1 MSQLIQMR
9 QRIKAVETIKK
20 ITHAMR
26 LISMS
31 SHSRIRGKRSHFDA
45 YKNEIQALFSHLKGN
60 LPEWSNSILSPST
73 EQPHRRLVIL
83 VGSQKGLCGSFNTQ
97 LFSYFQKT
105 NPNIR
110 MKQTELCCIG
120 HKAVEYATSNI
131 GSPQLKF
138 EDFSYAGIV
147 SIAQQITDHIFN
159 ASPQYTSVSIIGNW
173 PKTFF
178 VQRPQQIEL
187 IPFGVTNPEKQS
199 HLQAYD
205 EYLWEEE
212 PQQLLDDVAQ
222 RVFATKIQT
231 ILLDSLVAEQAAR
244 FIAMDNSTRNAS
256 TLLDTMKLQYN
267 KLRQTKITRE
277 LTDLIGSF

>member
-1 MSQLIQMR
+1 MSQLIHMR

-31 SHSRIRGKRSHFDA
+31 SHSRIRGKRSHFEA
-45 YKNEIQALFSHLKGN
+45 YRNELRSLYAHLKDN
-60 LPEWSNSILSPST
+60 LPDWNNTILYPDSD
-73 EQPHRRLVIL
+73 QPHRRLIII

-105 NPNIR
+105 NPNTR
-110 MKQTELCCIG
+110 MKETELCCVG
-120 HKAVEYATSNI
+120 NKAVEYVTSHI
-131 GSPQLKF
+131 GTPDLRF
-138 EDFSYAGIV
+138 EDFSSSTLV

-159 ASPQYTSVSIIGNW
+159 AHPHYTSVSIISNW
-173 PKTFF
+173 PRTFF
-178 VQRPQQIEL
+178 VQRPQQAEL
-187 IPFGVTNPEKQS
+187 IPFGVAASEHDS
-199 HLQAYD
+199 HLQPYD
-205 EYLWEEE
+205 EYLWEESPRE
-212 PQQLLDDVAQ
+212 LLDTVAQ
-222 RVFATKIQT
+222 RVFTTNIQT